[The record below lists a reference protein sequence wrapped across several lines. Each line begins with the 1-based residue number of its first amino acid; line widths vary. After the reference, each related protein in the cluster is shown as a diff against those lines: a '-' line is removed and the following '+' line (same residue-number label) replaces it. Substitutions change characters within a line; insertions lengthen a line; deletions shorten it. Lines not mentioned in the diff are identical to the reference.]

1 MLSTEYSLAGR
12 VGERLG
18 GGASSR
24 ASSGADELDRR
35 AGAVKVKVQLLVS
48 KWCPTCPQA
57 EKIWTEA
64 AQRVPMEFEI
74 LDVAERKGREVASRL
89 RIRTVPAVV
98 IDDVLKMVGAQ
109 PLADVLKVLGV

>member
-1 MLSTEYSLAGR
+1 MLSMEYSLAGR
-12 VGERLG
+12 VGERMG
-18 GGASSR
+18 GGASAR
-24 ASSGADELDRR
+24 SGSGPDDLDRR
-35 AGAVKVKVQLLVS
+35 AGAVNMKVQLLVS

-64 AQRVPMEFEI
+64 AHTVPMEFEI

-98 IDDVLKMVGAQ
+98 VDDVLKMVGAQ
-109 PLADVLKVLGV
+109 PLADVLKLLGA